1 VKGLQGVPVCGAW
14 GLCAAWNC
22 AVPISSETVFTVCK
36 MTALVV
42 RRPGGRGRGKKGG
55 RGNRAKERVRKWERE
70 GKGKGGEEIG
80 GTWKKELRDV
90 HFGMKRRV
98 SSEYDHYCK
107 NSSRKM

>member
-1 VKGLQGVPVCGAW
+1 
-14 GLCAAWNC
+14 
-22 AVPISSETVFTVCK
+22 

-80 GTWKKELRDV
+80 GTWKKE
-90 HFGMKRRV
+90 
-98 SSEYDHYCK
+98 
-107 NSSRKM
+107 